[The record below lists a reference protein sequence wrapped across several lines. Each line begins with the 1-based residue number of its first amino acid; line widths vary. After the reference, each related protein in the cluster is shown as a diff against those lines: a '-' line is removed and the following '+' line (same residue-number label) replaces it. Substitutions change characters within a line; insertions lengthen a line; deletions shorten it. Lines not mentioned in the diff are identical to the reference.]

1 MSARLDTL
9 AQKPSNGI
17 SRNAI
22 RKSWVGFKILRRR
35 CKIEGKGKAGM
46 VKKDD
51 PKWQKLTDEILSG
64 MAEWLQ
70 THPKA
75 TFREIERETMQRM
88 GKLQARVMEEVAQAS
103 EAADWESSEPP
114 KCRECGA
121 EMERRGEH
129 ERSLQVAG
137 GSDVKLKRAYAVC
150 PKCGAE
156 FFPPG

>member
-1 MSARLDTL
+1 
-9 AQKPSNGI
+9 
-17 SRNAI
+17 
-22 RKSWVGFKILRRR
+22 
-35 CKIEGKGKAGM
+35 M
-46 VKKDD
+46 VNKDD
-51 PKWQKLTDEILSG
+51 PKWQKLTDGILSG
-64 MAEWLQ
+64 MAEWRQ

-88 GKLQARVMEEVAQAS
+88 GELQARVMEEVAQAS
-103 EAADWESSEPP
+103 EAAGWESSAPP

-129 ERSLQVAG
+129 KRKLQVAG
-137 GSDVKLKRAYAVC
+137 GSDVKLKRVYAVC